1 VITGL
6 PAAGTDATPP
16 GREPAEAILAGRLLR
31 ASRWCALV
39 ATAVGALV
47 LVGWQFD
54 LGTLKSIRP
63 ELGAMAPNTA
73 LGFVLL
79 GVTLWRMQRAG
90 DGRDALASVLAGAAM
105 LLSGLTLAE
114 YLSGQDLG
122 IDELLFA
129 DPARAVQTAHPGRM
143 SLVASLQFL
152 LLGLALL
159 LVGTKTRA
167 AQRVAWALA
176 LGTAVM
182 SLLGLLGFLY
192 GRASL
197 YALPLFTGVALHAL
211 LTFVVLAAGVLAV
224 QPARGFTTILTSA
237 GEGGKLARRLLP
249 VATLVP
255 LALGWL
261 RLEGERAGLYPAAM
275 GVELMVVAMVV
286 LFTVLISWNAALL
299 QKAWTDRARA
309 EAALRLSE
317 QQVRLRLA
325 EIEQIYRY
333 APVGLFIFD
342 RECRFQRINE
352 RMAEI
357 NGLSPEA
364 HAGKSMWEVIPDLA
378 GQLQELYRPVFER
391 GEPVLDVEI
400 HGRTPRDPDTVHDW
414 LASYFPLKS
423 ETGEVVG
430 LIGAV
435 LDISERKHAEEALR
449 ASEAEVRRLA
459 LTDPL
464 TGVGNRRRLDEAL
477 RTEISRMHRYDGR
490 LSAVMTDL
498 DHFKRINDRHGHQ
511 VGDQVL
517 QEFAR
522 LLQSHCRDIDLV
534 ARFGGEEFVI
544 LMPEV
549 GLDEARAC
557 AERMRATLAQATI
570 PPLAEPVT
578 ASFGVAEL
586 APGEDGEALLRRAD
600 EALYAGKAAG
610 RDRVTVAAGA
620 AK

>member
-90 DGRDALASVLAGAAM
+90 DGRDALSHVLAGAAM

-129 DPARAVQTAHPGRM
+129 DPARALQTAHPGRM

-159 LVGTKTRA
+159 LTGTKTRA

-275 GVELMVVAMVV
+275 GVDLMVVAMVV

-309 EAALRLSE
+309 EAALRQSD
-317 QQVRLRLA
+317 QQMRLRLA

-435 LDISERKHAEEALR
+435 LDISERKHAEKALR

>member
-1 VITGL
+1 
-6 PAAGTDATPP
+6 
-16 GREPAEAILAGRLLR
+16 
-31 ASRWCALV
+31 
-39 ATAVGALV
+39 
-47 LVGWQFD
+47 
-54 LGTLKSIRP
+54 
-63 ELGAMAPNTA
+63 
-73 LGFVLL
+73 
-79 GVTLWRMQRAG
+79 
-90 DGRDALASVLAGAAM
+90 
-105 LLSGLTLAE
+105 
-114 YLSGQDLG
+114 
-122 IDELLFA
+122 
-129 DPARAVQTAHPGRM
+129 
-143 SLVASLQFL
+143 
-152 LLGLALL
+152 
-159 LVGTKTRA
+159 
-167 AQRVAWALA
+167 
-176 LGTAVM
+176 
-182 SLLGLLGFLY
+182 
-192 GRASL
+192 
-197 YALPLFTGVALHAL
+197 
-211 LTFVVLAAGVLAV
+211 
-224 QPARGFTTILTSA
+224 
-237 GEGGKLARRLLP
+237 
-249 VATLVP
+249 
-255 LALGWL
+255 
-261 RLEGERAGLYPAAM
+261 
-275 GVELMVVAMVV
+275 
-286 LFTVLISWNAALL
+286 
-299 QKAWTDRARA
+299 
-309 EAALRLSE
+309 
-317 QQVRLRLA
+317 
-325 EIEQIYRY
+325 
-333 APVGLFIFD
+333 
-342 RECRFQRINE
+342 
-352 RMAEI
+352 
-357 NGLSPEA
+357 
-364 HAGKSMWEVIPDLA
+364 MWEVIPDLA

-522 LLQSHCRDIDLV
+522 LLQSHCRDSDLV

>member
-90 DGRDALASVLAGAAM
+90 DGRDALAPVLAGAAM

-586 APGEDGEALLRRAD
+586 APGEDGEALLRRSD

>member
-90 DGRDALASVLAGAAM
+90 DGRDALSHVLAGAAM

-275 GVELMVVAMVV
+275 GVDLMVVAMVV

-517 QEFAR
+517 QKFAR